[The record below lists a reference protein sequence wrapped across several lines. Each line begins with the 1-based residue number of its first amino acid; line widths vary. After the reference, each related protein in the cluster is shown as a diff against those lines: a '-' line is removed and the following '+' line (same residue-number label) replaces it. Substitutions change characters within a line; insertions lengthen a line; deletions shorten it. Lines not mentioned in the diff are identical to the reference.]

1 MRFMKKMK
9 DKLKCIGKITL
20 ALLVPVVIFYLL
32 EWYVH
37 NPWKDIRSDLQ
48 LWNIFFFEIVMII
61 LYALIG
67 RLHIALL
74 IETVVFMLY
83 GLANYFVL
91 SFRSQPIMPWDFLS
105 LRTAAT
111 VAGDFAYTL
120 SRQAIIVL
128 VSFAVLIV
136 IEILFCRNNLKK
148 TVANFYDG
156 PLKSW
161 AFRIPAIAVA
171 ATLMWGYL
179 ALLHDEEFVQK
190 ELVMYDK
197 LFTPTVMLERDGT
210 AVAFLFEL
218 QYIAVDKPQGY
229 DSETTQEMLAEYES
243 EADVGTMTPKNP
255 AVSEKT
261 PNIIVIMDEAF
272 SDPAVLG
279 EFETNEDYM
288 PFVHSLLEGA
298 ENTVSGSLHV
308 SVKGGNTANTEFEFL
323 TGHTMAFL
331 PEGSIPYQQYIDGKL
346 PTMASWLK
354 DLGYTTHAVH
364 PYYASGWER
373 DEVYPLMGF
382 EQTAFNTSFPGA
394 YRIRGY
400 ISDEAAF
407 TYIINQYREK
417 EAGKPFF
424 CFEVTMQNHS
434 GYTTIHDDFTHN
446 IKVEGV
452 DSVALEQYLSL
463 MQVTDGAIE
472 ELVNFF
478 GNQEEPTIIVF
489 FGDHQP
495 TDSVVA
501 PIWKLQGK
509 TASTLTEEENAMRYE
524 VPFFIWANYDIEEDT
539 GVEIST
545 NYLSGLVMETAGL
558 PMPAYQTYLSALR
571 KEIPILTSRYMVTAD
586 GYAGSFDNYEDYLE
600 EQESESRKTSEERLL
615 QYRRLQYYMLFDREG

>member
-1 MRFMKKMK
+1 MKKMK

-37 NPWKDIRSDLQ
+37 NPWEDIRFDLQ
-48 LWNIFFFEIVMII
+48 LWNIFFFEMVMII

-74 IETVVFMLY
+74 IETVVFMVY

-105 LRTAAT
+105 LGTAAT
-111 VAGDFAYTL
+111 VAGDFTYTL
-120 SRQAIIVL
+120 NKQVTIVL
-128 VSFAVLIV
+128 ICFAVLLV
-136 IEILFCRNNLKK
+136 IELVFCRNNIKS
-148 TVANFYDG
+148 TVEKFYTG

-161 AFRIPAIAVA
+161 AFRLPAIVIAG
-171 ATLMWGYL
+171 TLLWGYL
-179 ALLHDEEFVQK
+179 SLLHDEEFVQK

-210 AVAFLFEL
+210 AVAFLFEM
-218 QYIAVDKPQGY
+218 QYIAVDKPHGY
-229 DSETTQEMLAEYES
+229 DKEETVATLAEYDSSLAE
-243 EADVGTMTPKNP
+243 GTGVTDGLT
-255 AVSEKT
+255 VSEES

-279 EFETNEDYM
+279 DFETNEDYM
-288 PFVHSLLEGA
+288 PFVHSLLDGA

-331 PEGSIPYQQYIDGKL
+331 PEGSIPYQQYIDGEL

-354 DLGYTTHAVH
+354 ELGYTTQAVH
-364 PYYASGWER
+364 PYNASGWER
-373 DEVYPLMGF
+373 DTVYPLMGF
-382 EQTAFNTSFPGA
+382 ETAAFNTSFPGA
-394 YRIRGY
+394 QRVRSY
-400 ISDEAAF
+400 ISDAAAF
-407 TYIINQYREK
+407 NYIIDRYYAK
-417 EAGKPFF
+417 ETGKPFF

-434 GYTTIHDDFTHN
+434 GYTTLYDNFTPN
-446 IKVEGV
+446 IKVAGV

-463 MQVTDGAIE
+463 MQVTDVAIE
-472 ELVNFF
+472 GLVNFF
-478 GNQEEPTIIVF
+478 ENQEEPTIIVF

-509 TASTLTEEENAMRYE
+509 TTSTLTEEENAMRYE
-524 VPFFIWANYDIEEDT
+524 VPFFIWANYDIEEGT
-539 GVEIST
+539 NVEISA
-545 NYLSGLVMETAGL
+545 NYLSGLVMEIAGL
-558 PMPAYQTYLSALR
+558 PMPAYQTYLTSLR
-571 KEIPILTSRYMVTAD
+571 KEIPVLTSRYMVTAD

-600 EQESESRKTSEERLL
+600 GRESEVRTASQEKLL
-615 QYRRLQYYMLFDREG
+615 QYRKLQYYMLFDVQESAE

>member
-1 MRFMKKMK
+1 M
-9 DKLKCIGKITL
+9 KCIGKITL

-37 NPWKDIRSDLQ
+37 NPWEDIRFDLQ
-48 LWNIFFFEIVMII
+48 LWNIFFFEMVMII
-61 LYALIG
+61 LYGFVG
-67 RLHIALL
+67 RLHIALF
-74 IETVVFMLY
+74 IETVIFMIY

-105 LRTAAT
+105 LGTAAT
-111 VAGDFAYTL
+111 VAGDFTYTFNK
-120 SRQAIIVL
+120 QVIIVL
-128 VSFAVLIV
+128 ICFGGLIV
-136 IEILFCRNNLKK
+136 VEFIFCRNHIKK
-148 TVANFYDG
+148 TVEKFYDG

-161 AFRIPAIAVA
+161 GFRVPAIAVA
-171 ATLMWGYL
+171 VALMWGYL

-218 QYIAVDKPQGY
+218 QYIAVDKPRGY
-229 DSETTQEMLAEYES
+229 DKEAAAAVLAEYEMS
-243 EADVGTMTPKNP
+243 VTEGAGVTEGLR
-255 AVSEKT
+255 VSEKL
-261 PNIIVIMDEAF
+261 PNIIVIMNEAF

-279 EFETNEDYM
+279 DFETNEDYM
-288 PFVHSLLEGA
+288 PFVHSVLEGA
-298 ENTVSGSLHV
+298 ENTISGSLHV

-331 PEGSIPYQQYIDGKL
+331 PEGSIPYQQYIDGEL

-354 DLGYTTHAVH
+354 ELGYTTQAVH
-364 PYYASGWER
+364 PYYASGWDR
-373 DEVYPLMGF
+373 DTVYPMLGF
-382 EQTAFNTSFPGA
+382 EEAAFNTSFPGA
-394 YRIRGY
+394 HRVRGY
-400 ISDEAAF
+400 ISDAAAF
-407 TYIINQYREK
+407 DYIIDQYQAK

-434 GYTTIHDDFTHN
+434 GYTTVYDNFTPN

-463 MQVTDGAIE
+463 MQVTDVAIE
-472 ELVNFF
+472 GLVSFF
-478 GNQEEPTIIVF
+478 ENQEEPTIIVF

-501 PIWKLQGK
+501 PIWELQGK
-509 TASTLTEEENAMRYE
+509 TASNLTEEEAAMRYE
-524 VPFFIWANYDIEEDT
+524 VPFFIWANYDIKEKT

-545 NYLSGLVMETAGL
+545 NYFSGLVMETAGI

-571 KEIPILTSRYMVTAD
+571 KEIPILTSRYMMTAD
-586 GYAGSFDNYEDYLE
+586 GYAGSYDNYEDYLE
-600 EQESESRKTSEERLL
+600 EQEQQEREKTEEILL
-615 QYRRLQYYMLFDREG
+615 QYQRLQYYMLFEGEE

>member
-1 MRFMKKMK
+1 MK

-37 NPWKDIRSDLQ
+37 NPWEDIRFDLQ
-48 LWNIFFFEIVMII
+48 LWNIFFFEMVMII

-67 RLHIALL
+67 RLHITLL
-74 IETVVFMLY
+74 IETVVFMVY

-105 LRTAAT
+105 LGTAAT
-111 VAGDFAYTL
+111 VAGDFTYTL
-120 SRQAIIVL
+120 NKQVTIVL
-128 VSFAVLIV
+128 ICFAVLLV
-136 IEILFCRNNLKK
+136 IELVFCRNNIKS
-148 TVANFYDG
+148 TVEKYYTG

-161 AFRIPAIAVA
+161 AFRLPAIVIAG
-171 ATLMWGYL
+171 TLLWGYL
-179 ALLHDEEFVQK
+179 SLLHDEEFVQK

-218 QYIAVDKPQGY
+218 QYIAVDKPHGY
-229 DSETTQEMLAEYES
+229 DKEETVATLAEYDSSLVE
-243 EADVGTMTPKNP
+243 GTGVTDGLT
-255 AVSEKT
+255 VSEES

-279 EFETNEDYM
+279 DFETNEDYM
-288 PFVHSLLEGA
+288 PFVHSLLDGA

-331 PEGSIPYQQYIDGKL
+331 PEGSIPYQQYIDGEL

-354 DLGYTTHAVH
+354 ELGYTTQAVH
-364 PYYASGWER
+364 PYNASGWER
-373 DEVYPLMGF
+373 DTVYPLLGF
-382 EQTAFNTSFPGA
+382 EKTDFNTSFSGA
-394 YRIRGY
+394 SRVRGY
-400 ISDEAAF
+400 ISDAAAF
-407 TYIINQYREK
+407 NFIMDQYLAK
-417 EAGKPFF
+417 EEGKPFF

-434 GYTTIHDDFTHN
+434 GYTTLYDNFTPN

-463 MQVTDGAIE
+463 MQVTDVAIE
-472 ELVNFF
+472 GLVNFF
-478 GNQEEPTIIVF
+478 ENQEEPTIIVF

-524 VPFFIWANYDIEEDT
+524 VPFFIWANYDIEEGT
-539 GVEIST
+539 NVEISA
-545 NYLSGLVMETAGL
+545 NYLSGLVMEIAEI
-558 PMPAYQTYLSALR
+558 PMPAYQTYLTSLR
-571 KEIPILTSRYMVTAD
+571 KEIPVLTSRYMVTAD

-600 EQESESRKTSEERLL
+600 GRESEARTASQEKLL
-615 QYRRLQYYMLFDREG
+615 QYRKLQYYMLFDVQESAE